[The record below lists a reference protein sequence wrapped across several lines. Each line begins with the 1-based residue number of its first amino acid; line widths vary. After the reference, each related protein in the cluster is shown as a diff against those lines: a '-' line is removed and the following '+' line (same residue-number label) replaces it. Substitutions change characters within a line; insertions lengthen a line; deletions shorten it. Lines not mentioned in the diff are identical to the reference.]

1 MDDLNTETDFNSRS
15 APKVTVR
22 LNSDC
27 HEGLSTLAN
36 LHKRSLNGECVMGLQ
51 RWLDHQAQTTAVLKL
66 IAGPLKEVAVK
77 AVLEEVP
84 LVTDEPGVPSDKI
97 SFMLR
102 YTPYIRKRIAEISS
116 ETNVSAHSVMLTA
129 LAWWVNTSRQANALL
144 AASLGTPGIHHAGLL
159 DHSAIPAA

>member
-1 MDDLNTETDFNSRS
+1 MDDLNTETEINSRS
-15 APKVTVR
+15 APKVMVR

-27 HEGLSTLAN
+27 HEGLSTLAE
-36 LHKRSLNGECVMGLQ
+36 LHKRSLNCECVMGLE
-51 RWLDHQAQTTAVLKL
+51 RWLDHQAVTSAVLRL

-77 AVLEEVP
+77 AVLEDVP
-84 LVTDEPGVPSDKI
+84 LVTGEPGVTSDKI

-116 ETNVSAHSVMLTA
+116 ASNVSAHSVMLTA

-144 AASLGTPGIHHAGLL
+144 EASLGTPGALHSGLL
-159 DHSAIPAA
+159 DHSANPAP